1 MKRLNRLLIANRGE
15 IALRVLRA
23 ANELNIKTVALK
35 VTGDENALHVAS
47 ADHAIDVPSYNSSAA
62 IVEAAVAAGCDAI
75 HPGYGFLSENAEFAR
90 QCEDA
95 EITFVGPHSSTIA
108 LLGDKVAARSLAI
121 AAGVPVAKGS
131 DEPCPDARAVRA
143 AMAAHGVQYPIF
155 LKAVG
160 GGGGRGMRPVRSE
173 SELDE
178 AFAACMREA
187 AAVGLQGGLFVEEMI
202 TAAKHVEVQLLGD
215 AHGGLVHLFERDCSV
230 QRRRQKVIEVAP
242 AAFLDEETREL
253 LTSHALRIGEACG
266 YRGAG
271 TCEFLLPATPSTAAS
286 GASVPLV
293 EPLFLEFNPRIQ
305 VEHTVTEE
313 VTGVDLVAAQLQIAS
328 GASLNSLGLEQKSIR
343 LLGSAMQA
351 RISLVAPGGTVSSY
365 REPGG
370 AGVRVD
376 SALYAGYTPNASFD
390 PLLLKL
396 IARGGG
402 GAAPTVDAAGGD
414 GAWGVARRRLHRA
427 CSELHLGELKTNLHE
442 VRAILS
448 SDAFARGDFTTAT
461 LDDGGLPGLSESGA
475 EAAEANSAVSA
486 LLGGGDG
493 GACGGLGAKAS
504 ASPPGSVADGRDTQ
518 LPPAPPGCTYVL
530 APMQGQVLEDK
541 DGASHGVVVDEGGT
555 VVVISSMKMEHAVTS
570 PRRGVVVELLAFPG
584 SHVQQG
590 EPLALIRHSDDDE
603 EGSLGGLRAAHTRE
617 EGVAATESQDSRPDL
632 DRMLA
637 ARDALSDE
645 GRVAAG
651 DTKFAERRS
660 VRHTR
665 GQLTA
670 RENIAA
676 LLDDSSALLE
686 FGRFAVAAQSGR
698 AKSIDELRKR
708 TPADGLVCG
717 IGEINAET
725 FGRGA
730 AKTAVA
736 AYDATVLAGTQGYF
750 NHLKLDRILEVA
762 DAQRLPF
769 VLYAEGGGGRPGDT
783 DIDPLCNSQLAV
795 GTFARMGRLSGRVPT
810 VGLASGFCFAGN
822 AALLGACDVIIAT
835 RGANIGMAGPAM
847 IEGGGLGRV
856 PPTAIGPAEEGA
868 TNGTVDI
875 LVETEAEAAQVARR
889 YLAFFQGRAPPD
901 VDDADK
907 AGWRVPDQTALRYV
921 VPTNRK
927 RTYDVRRLIT
937 TLSDEC
943 SWLELRQGFARGVVS
958 GLCRVEGHTLG
969 VLANSADGQLGGAID
984 SDGAL
989 KASRFMELCD
999 AFDLPLLFL
1008 CDTPGFM
1015 VGVEHEKTSAVRKLS
1030 RMFSVASSLS
1040 VPRFT
1045 IVTRKAYGLGAM
1057 AMMGGQAV
1065 GHHNAFHVSWPT
1077 AEAGPMNL
1085 EGAVALGFAKELA
1098 SAAEAG
1104 GASAQQALFDKLL
1117 AAGYERGSAL
1127 SVARTLETDDVIDPA
1142 ESRAWILSALDA
1154 ASAKKARTKD
1164 RKRPCVSPW

>member
-121 AAGVPVAKGS
+121 AAGVPS
-131 DEPCPDARAVRA
+131 QRA
-143 AMAAHGVQYPIF
+143 ATSRASMPAPRVPRWRRTASSINLPQGSR
-155 LKAVG
+155 

-486 LLGGGDG
+486 L
-493 GACGGLGAKAS
+493 
-504 ASPPGSVADGRDTQ
+504 RR
-518 LPPAPPGCTYVL
+518 CTV
-530 APMQGQVLEDK
+530 
-541 DGASHGVVVDEGGT
+541 
-555 VVVISSMKMEHAVTS
+555 
-570 PRRGVVVELLAFPG
+570 
-584 SHVQQG
+584 
-590 EPLALIRHSDDDE
+590 
-603 EGSLGGLRAAHTRE
+603 
-617 EGVAATESQDSRPDL
+617 
-632 DRMLA
+632 
-637 ARDALSDE
+637 
-645 GRVAAG
+645 
-651 DTKFAERRS
+651 RRS
-660 VRHTR
+660 WR
-665 GQLTA
+665 GLCPP
-670 RENIAA
+670 R
-676 LLDDSSALLE
+676 L
-686 FGRFAVAAQSGR
+686 GSGR
-698 AKSIDELRKR
+698 APSCRPHR
-708 TPADGLVCG
+708 PAGMSSRRCG
-717 IGEINAET
+717 
-725 FGRGA
+725 
-730 AKTAVA
+730 
-736 AYDATVLAGTQGYF
+736 AG
-750 NHLKLDRILEVA
+750 
-762 DAQRLPF
+762 
-769 VLYAEGGGGRPGDT
+769 
-783 DIDPLCNSQLAV
+783 
-795 GTFARMGRLSGRVPT
+795 
-810 VGLASGFCFAGN
+810 
-822 AALLGACDVIIAT
+822 
-835 RGANIGMAGPAM
+835 
-847 IEGGGLGRV
+847 
-856 PPTAIGPAEEGA
+856 
-868 TNGTVDI
+868 
-875 LVETEAEAAQVARR
+875 
-889 YLAFFQGRAPPD
+889 
-901 VDDADK
+901 
-907 AGWRVPDQTALRYV
+907 
-921 VPTNRK
+921 
-927 RTYDVRRLIT
+927 
-937 TLSDEC
+937 
-943 SWLELRQGFARGVVS
+943 ARG
-958 GLCRVEGHTLG
+958 
-969 VLANSADGQLGGAID
+969 
-984 SDGAL
+984 
-989 KASRFMELCD
+989 
-999 AFDLPLLFL
+999 
-1008 CDTPGFM
+1008 
-1015 VGVEHEKTSAVRKLS
+1015 
-1030 RMFSVASSLS
+1030 
-1040 VPRFT
+1040 
-1045 IVTRKAYGLGAM
+1045 
-1057 AMMGGQAV
+1057 
-1065 GHHNAFHVSWPT
+1065 
-1077 AEAGPMNL
+1077 
-1085 EGAVALGFAKELA
+1085 
-1098 SAAEAG
+1098 
-1104 GASAQQALFDKLL
+1104 
-1117 AAGYERGSAL
+1117 
-1127 SVARTLETDDVIDPA
+1127 
-1142 ESRAWILSALDA
+1142 
-1154 ASAKKARTKD
+1154 
-1164 RKRPCVSPW
+1164 